1 LLLAKQF
8 IGSIGLV
15 VIAKNQNTFAKQQRE
30 MEKRRKASEKR
41 ARRSNKTTGDGATSY
56 TPPPR
61 VVIQRKV
68 DISMRT
74 DLFKKSEGIDS
85 SDREPNKLSGS

>member
-1 LLLAKQF
+1 M
-8 IGSIGLV
+8 GLS

-41 ARRSNKTTGDGATSY
+41 ARRSNKTSGDGTSTY

-74 DLFKKSEGIDS
+74 DLFKKTEGADS
-85 SDREPNKLSGS
+85 LDRDQQNKL